1 MKNKYI
7 LGFIFAVS
15 FIFLGE
21 VSAEAI
27 VCRTN
32 IQQTFVTNTDED
44 TQVFSYKNNKIILDD
59 DDIYLMAQV
68 VFAESRAEPYQGK
81 VAVASVILNRLLH
94 PGFPKS
100 VEGIIKQRG
109 AFSCVKN
116 GKLTVIPTE
125 ECYDAVYEALKGKD
139 PTGAA
144 VFFYNPRI
152 ATSKWM
158 KNVRKSNVK
167 PIGNHVFFVVNR

>member
-1 MKNKYI
+1 MKNKLI
-7 LGFIFAVS
+7 MGFIYAVLLV
-15 FIFLGE
+15 FLGH
-21 VSAEAI
+21 
-27 VCRTN
+27 
-32 IQQTFVTNTDED
+32 TNTEAVVCQ
-44 TQVFSYKNNKIILDD
+44 TNVAAVLSANKEESSQVFSYKNNKIFLSD
-59 DDIYLMAQV
+59 DDIHLMAQV
-68 VFAESRAEPYQGK
+68 VFAESNAEPYQGK

-94 PGFPKS
+94 PEFPKT
-100 VEGIIKQRG
+100 VEGIIKQKG

-116 GKLTVIPTE
+116 GKLSVTPTE
-125 ECYDAVYEALKGKD
+125 DCFDAVYEALKGKD

-158 KNVRKSNVK
+158 INVKKSNVK

>member
-1 MKNKYI
+1 MNKKLI
-7 LGFIFAVS
+7 IGFS
-15 FIFLGE
+15 FVLLLVFLWHTNT
-21 VSAEAI
+21 EAI

-32 IQQTFVTNTDED
+32 VNVNLNMNKEDD
-44 TQVFSYKNNKIILDD
+44 TQVFSYKNKKIFLSD

-81 VAVASVILNRLLH
+81 IAVASVILNRLLH
-94 PGFPKS
+94 PEFPKS
-100 VEGIIKQRG
+100 VEDIIKQKG

-116 GKLTVIPTE
+116 GKLTVTPTE

-139 PTGAA
+139 PTGEA

-158 KNVRKSNVK
+158 INVKKSNVK
-167 PIGNHVFFVVNR
+167 PIGNHVFFVVR